1 MSKSFI
7 DVVKDSSRTGL
18 GTPVETKQKTPRT
31 ILLLSE
37 PPFGFKLHEQLVPV
51 LIRE

>member
-18 GTPVETKQKTPRT
+18 GTPVETEKP
-31 ILLLSE
+31 LE
-37 PPFGFKLHEQLVPV
+37 PYFRSRDCFSALNFTNG
-51 LIRE
+51 